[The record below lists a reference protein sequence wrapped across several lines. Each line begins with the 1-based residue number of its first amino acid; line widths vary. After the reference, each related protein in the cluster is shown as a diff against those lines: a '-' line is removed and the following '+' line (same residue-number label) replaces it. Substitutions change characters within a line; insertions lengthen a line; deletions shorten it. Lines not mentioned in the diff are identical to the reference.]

1 MSMSTSSRAGDST
14 PNSPRRPP
22 GPIREAHAH
31 LAALGESLELVS
43 LAACASLAECLGV
56 VRQAAEAAGP
66 GASPFVR
73 LHSARV
79 QGWPEARWPTLSELD
94 VAAGAMPVVI
104 MSFDHHS
111 AAANTAAFKLAGLR
125 GGEPVPP
132 NGVVVT
138 EAGTTEPTGLLL
150 EQAAYAAWRAAPEP
164 TPDEQRRYVRAALAA
179 LAALGY
185 REVHDLHSQVWLGPL
200 LAELERAGE
209 LSLDVGLYSPAD
221 RLAADVAAAA
231 AWTSQR
237 VRLLGGKVFADGTL
251 NARTALMI
259 HRYAEPLL
267 GFPRGQCLVSP
278 AELGL
283 RITEA
288 DGLGLHLAVHAIG
301 DGAVRTVLDAIERA
315 APRTA
320 GFRIEHAELIDVADV
335 PRFARLGVVCSVQP
349 CHLLADVEALNRFV
363 PHRLDRVLPLRELI
377 DSGCRPGE
385 LLWFGS
391 DVPIVGADPGDSV
404 QAAVYRRRA
413 GASEAEMIAP
423 RQAITEQEAWACFAP
438 GAIGRRTI

>member
-1 MSMSTSSRAGDST
+1 MSTSARGNDST
-14 PNSPRRPP
+14 PTGPRRPP

-31 LAALGESLELVS
+31 LAALGESLELVT
-43 LAACASLAECLGV
+43 LVACASLAECLSV
-56 VRQAAEAAGP
+56 VRRAAEAAAL
-66 GASPFVR
+66 GANPFVR
-73 LHSARV
+73 VHSARV
-79 QGWPEARWPTLSELD
+79 QGWPEARWPTLRELD
-94 VAAGAMPVVI
+94 EAAGSVPVVI

-111 AAANTAAFKLAGLR
+111 AAANGAAFKLAGLR

-164 TPDEQRRYVRAALAA
+164 TPEERGRHVRAALAA
-179 LAALGY
+179 LAGLGY
-185 REVHDLHSQVWLGPL
+185 REVHDLHSQAWLGPL
-200 LAELERAGE
+200 LSELERAGE
-209 LSLDVGLYSPAD
+209 LSLDVGLYAPAD
-221 RLAADVAAAA
+221 RLAEDVASAS
-231 AWTSQR
+231 AWASRR

-259 HRYAEPLL
+259 HRYAEPML

-278 AELGL
+278 AELGM

-320 GFRIEHAELIDVADV
+320 GFRIEHAELIDAADV
-335 PRFARLGVVCSVQP
+335 PRFAELGVVCSVQP
-349 CHLLADVEALNRFV
+349 CHLLADVEALHRFV
-363 PHRLDRVLPLRELI
+363 PHRVDRVLPLRELI
-377 DSGCRPGE
+377 DQGCGAGE

-391 DVPIVGADPGDSV
+391 DVPIVGAEPEDSI
-404 QAAVYRRRA
+404 QAAVHRRRA
-413 GASEAEMIAP
+413 GAGEAEMIAP
-423 RQAITEQEAWACFAP
+423 RQAITEAEAWACFAP
-438 GAIGRRTI
+438 GAVGQRTI